1 MYNRGEMNFVEWIF
15 SSDLSVI
22 EKKKEQ
28 YPKRELN
35 CPKHM
40 HVVQSDTS

>member
-22 EKKKEQ
+22 EKKKGTISK
-28 YPKRELN
+28 KRVKL
-35 CPKHM
+35 
-40 HVVQSDTS
+40 S